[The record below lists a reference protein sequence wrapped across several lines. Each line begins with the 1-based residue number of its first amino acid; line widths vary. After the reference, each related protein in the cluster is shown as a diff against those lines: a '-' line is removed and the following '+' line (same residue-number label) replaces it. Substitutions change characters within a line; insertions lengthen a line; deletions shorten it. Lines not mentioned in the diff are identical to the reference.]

1 MIGADA
7 YRTER
12 DVDVQGDLAKAG
24 AVHKL
29 LGDGFPLA
37 FDANHSHSVS
47 ASIRVGRELEQ
58 LGYRWFE
65 EPVQRYHV
73 QAVGEGT
80 RRACGSYSPTS
91 SNWAA

>member
-29 LGDGFPLA
+29 LGDGFPRA
-37 FDANHSHSVS
+37 FDADHSHSVS
-47 ASIRVGRELEQ
+47 ASIRMGRELEQ

-65 EPVQRYHV
+65 EAVQHYHV

-80 RRACGSYSPTS
+80 RRAGGSCSPTS
-91 SNWAA
+91 SSWAA